1 MLPALKQPTF
11 HSNFKRREKKEGW
24 DHNENQ
30 TNVVNS
36 VVHHIRGENIDPPL
50 LIRHINLHRSHFIG
64 SQILF
69 SVCFDNLTER
79 HTYVKD

>member
-1 MLPALKQPTF
+1 MRIKQMWLTQLF
-11 HSNFKRREKKEGW
+11 IMSEERIL
-24 DHNENQ
+24 
-30 TNVVNS
+30 TL
-36 VVHHIRGENIDPPL
+36 PL
-50 LIRHINLHRSHFIG
+50 LIRHINLHQSHFIG